1 MAERGHRRERIGHE
15 PPGFDVRG
23 VAVAALALAAIVGI
37 GSAVLYLIVPG
48 PRSAQRNA
56 EAALHGAGSPPPRLL
71 ADPAAELLRYR
82 REQAALLHGYG
93 WVDREHAIARMPID
107 RAMQRVA
114 AESAA
119 APEPI
124 R

>member
-1 MAERGHRRERIGHE
+1 MAERGRRRKSIGHE
-15 PPGFDVRG
+15 PPGFDVRAIG
-23 VAVAALALAAIVGI
+23 IAAFALVAIVSI
-37 GSAVLYLIVPG
+37 ASAVLYFSVPG

-56 EAALHGAGSPPPRLL
+56 ESALHRAVSPPRLQ

-82 REQAALLHGYG
+82 REQAALLQGYG
-93 WVDREHAIARMPID
+93 WVDREHAIARMPIE

-119 APEPI
+119 APEPD